1 MLLESPTLPHTRL
14 AATVQVY
21 EKATMSDDPDSDVE
35 VLRLSQDGIKFG
47 NISGK
52 YPFRKIVYRISTKK
66 LSLACDLND
75 EHHRN
80 SAYEAEFYT
89 SHEPVKVHSDRT
101 GNEPL
106 WFSVPADTFFD
117 EFQQWW
123 QGIAGNELPSK
134 VAFDSEE
141 SERDAT
147 TVEPAPESV

>member
-1 MLLESPTLPHTRL
+1 MYSKRDLAITFSPHPPLLLLFTIPSTFSR
-14 AATVQVY
+14 
-21 EKATMSDDPDSDVE
+21 S
-35 VLRLSQDGIKFG
+35 VLS
-47 NISGK
+47 
-52 YPFRKIVYRISTKK
+52 RKIVYRISTKK

-89 SHEPVKVHSDRT
+89 SHEPVKVHSNRT

-134 VAFDSEE
+134 EAFDSEE